1 MKFALIG
8 CGRIAASHL
17 KAALENQLEIAALCD
32 PDQGAIRALRR
43 EFGLEGETGIRE
55 YADYRQMLDELPGLE
70 LAAVTTASGMHAQMT
85 LDCIDAGVH
94 VIVEKPMTLDL
105 AQADEIIRRSE
116 QAGVWVCACHQNRF
130 NLAVQKMR
138 AALEEGRF
146 GRLSH
151 GSVQVRWHRSR
162 DYYRQA
168 DWRGSWA
175 GDGGCLMNQCL
186 HGIDLL
192 LWMMGGRAVEVY
204 GLLSN
209 RFHPEMEAED
219 LGMAL
224 VRFEGGATALIEGT
238 TNVYP
243 DNLEENLSL
252 FGQRGTAQLGG
263 KSANEIKVWQF
274 DDTRPEDAQALG
286 FAEKTDSVYGNGHR
300 ALYKDMVRAIRHGRP
315 PCVDA
320 RAGRA
325 AVELILA
332 IYKSARTGRPV
343 ALPLGE
349 FSTREMEGFRLK

>member
-17 KAALENQLEIAALCD
+17 KAALENHLEIAAFCD
-32 PDQGAIRALRR
+32 LDPQAIRALRR
-43 EFGLEGETGIRE
+43 EFGLEGEQGIQE
-55 YADYRQMLDELPGLE
+55 YADYRQMLRELPDLD
-70 LAAVTTASGMHAQMT
+70 LAAVTTASGLHARMT

-116 QAGVWVCACHQNRF
+116 AAGVWVCACHQNRF

-146 GRLSH
+146 GKLSH
-151 GSVQVRWHRSR
+151 GSVQVLWHRSQE
-162 DYYRQA
+162 YYRQA

-175 GDGGCLMNQCL
+175 KDGGCLMNQCL

-192 LWMMGGRAVEVY
+192 LWMMGGRAVEVC
-204 GLLSN
+204 GMLAN
-209 RFHPEMEAED
+209 RFHPEIEAED

-224 VRFEGGATALIEGT
+224 VRFEGGETALIEGT

-243 DNLEENLSL
+243 ENLEECLSL
-252 FGQRGTAQLGG
+252 FGQTGTARLGG
-263 KSANEIKVWQF
+263 KSANKIKEWQF
-274 DDTRPEDAQALG
+274 ADPRPGDEELQG
-286 FAEKTDSVYGNGHR
+286 FEEQTDSVYGNGHR
-300 ALYKDMVRAIRHGRP
+300 ALYADMVGAIRENRP
-315 PCVDA
+315 PYVDA

-343 ALPLGE
+343 SLPLGD
-349 FSTREMEGFRLK
+349 FSAKEMEGFRP